1 MNLDKNTRR
10 YYNKISLFF
19 NTKSPL
25 STWVSKSIQNNFY
38 QAVTFFELAKNI
50 HMGILINKIITN
62 LKNRSIFQVSILVLI
77 NILKYSLMCKNRYKS
92 IFKKF
97 KIKTSENNFSHI
109 FYLIMWLIFQ
119 FQFWKNSH
127 FEIEMMHFQ
136 AWLILWCSFWSN

>member
-38 QAVTFFELAKNI
+38 QAVTFCELAKNI

-77 NILKYSLMCKNRYKS
+77 NILKYSLMCKNRFLAALSATKLV
-92 IFKKF
+92 K
-97 KIKTSENNFSHI
+97 
-109 FYLIMWLIFQ
+109 Q
-119 FQFWKNSH
+119 
-127 FEIEMMHFQ
+127 
-136 AWLILWCSFWSN
+136 

>member
-92 IFKKF
+92 KFKKF
-97 KIKTSENNFSHI
+97 KIKTSRKQFFTYILPDHVADFSI
-109 FYLIMWLIFQ
+109 
-119 FQFWKNSH
+119 S
-127 FEIEMMHFQ
+127 
-136 AWLILWCSFWSN
+136 ILEK